1 VSVLVSTCTHA
12 RICEFAHYLVAEIV
26 YSCCVP
32 LVRGPK
38 FRRSLAFCRQPCVHI
53 HKRHYSF
60 RNQDLRCMI
69 YYYCSCTIHI
79 RVHLSVHPCVHTKP
93 NAHTQRTRNL
103 RWASF
108 QWTSGA
114 LLCAI
119 SPCQSLFSAPFHRAN
134 RVACVRFEEARNK
147 DQDRLCF
154 AYTAAIAA
162 QFKSADMPSAC
173 PVHCLSVLCTLA
185 TAHRVQGKKR
195 GRSLLPGRG
204 ERDLRV
210 RNNKPSC
217 ACR

>member
-1 VSVLVSTCTHA
+1 MGRTLLVSVLVSTCTHA

-93 NAHTQRTRNL
+93 NAHNQQRRYPGL

-108 QWTSGA
+108 QWTSGE
-114 LLCAI
+114 
-119 SPCQSLFSAPFHRAN
+119 SLSSAPFHRAN
-134 RVACVRFEEARNK
+134 RSSLRHFTVPTESRALGSRRRGTRIRIV
-147 DQDRLCF
+147 
-154 AYTAAIAA
+154 Y
-162 QFKSADMPSAC
+162 
-173 PVHCLSVLCTLA
+173 VLRTQ
-185 TAHRVQGKKR
+185 RQ
-195 GRSLLPGRG
+195 
-204 ERDLRV
+204 
-210 RNNKPSC
+210 
-217 ACR
+217 